1 MHLASWIVPLH
12 FTIVSA
18 PSRTFKLILSSST
31 LVIAGTLFSVY
42 IDEIEDD
49 PPELATPGKFPG
61 CCDGLNVIVRLM
73 L

>member
-18 PSRTFKLILSSST
+18 PSRTFKLILSSS
-31 LVIAGTLFSVY
+31 LFSVY